1 MPWLATNGAIAL
13 RRGLLLAA
21 LATLV
26 LVAIRHAPRPPLA
39 DRIGVSQAVHDRHGK
54 LLRLTLAPDQ
64 QYRLWTPLDAVS
76 PVLVQALLLHE
87 DRHFFLHPGVNPF
100 ALLRAAW
107 ATARGGTRQGASTLS
122 MQLARLHYRLDTR
135 RIPGKLR
142 QIAAA
147 LWLEARFAK
156 RELLEAHL
164 NLMPYGGN
172 VQGVGTAARIYF
184 DKPASQLSLPEA
196 LSLVLIPQS
205 PRARAP
211 TPDGAEP
218 EALRGARQRLFER
231 WVAVH
236 PDDAHERG
244 LVALP
249 LNYRGIDDLPFEA
262 PHLTRRLLTG
272 SGALQIHG
280 TVDLALQRALQQEV
294 DRHLSRHASLGLRNA
309 AAMLLDWRDMGVRA
323 LIGSADF
330 LNADLHGQVDGTR
343 ARRSP
348 GSTLKPFIYG
358 LAIDQGLI
366 HPRTV
371 LKDSPTAFG
380 PFSPENF
387 DGAFVGPIDATQA
400 LIRSRNVPAV
410 TLASRLRGPGL
421 HGLLRDAGV
430 EGLASPE
437 HYGLALVLGG
447 GEVTLEELLRLY
459 ALLPNRGRLRPV
471 RFSGAD
477 PQSDDGAALLSAEA
491 SYMLLDMLRANPRPD
506 DLVIQGVAGGGPV
519 AWKTGTSWGYR
530 DAWTVGV
537 FGPYVLAVWVGEF
550 DGRSNP
556 AFVGLH
562 AAAPL
567 FFRMVE
573 ALRASPGYVDPVR
586 TQPPNLAHVEV
597 CTASGD
603 LPNAHCPQTTRTAFI
618 PGTSPI
624 RLSRLHRR
632 VAVDR
637 RSGRLACAPFD
648 PGQVRWELHEYWPS
662 DLMRLFAQAGIAR
675 RPPPSGDCGVE
686 RAHGSAPQIVSPL
699 DGVRYPVRDGRMGR
713 TRLVFNAHAEGDV
726 RHLYWFVDDAYVGT
740 TAPGV
745 ALGWNPSRPGQFQ
758 VRVLDEHGRG
768 DQRALRVEL
777 LP

>member
-1 MPWLATNGAIAL
+1 MPV
-13 RRGLLLAA
+13 AA
-21 LATLV
+21 VATLVLVAV
-26 LVAIRHAPRPPLA
+26 LVAIRHAPRPPLV
-39 DRIGVSQAVHDRHGK
+39 DSIGASQAVHDRHGR

-87 DRHFFLHPGVNPF
+87 DRHYFLHPGVNPF

-107 ATARGGTRQGASTLS
+107 ATVGGGARQGGSTLS
-122 MQLARLHYRLDTR
+122 MQLARLYYGLDTR

-142 QIAAA
+142 QVAAA
-147 LWLEARFAK
+147 LWLEARYAK
-156 RELLEAHL
+156 LELLEAHL

-184 DKPASQLSLPEA
+184 DKPAARLSLPEA

-211 TPDGAEP
+211 APGKTEP
-218 EALRGARQRLFER
+218 EALRAARQRLFER
-231 WVAVH
+231 WVTAH

-262 PHLTRRLLTG
+262 PHLSRRLLAGTG
-272 SGALQIHG
+272 ARQIRG
-280 TVDLALQRALQQEV
+280 TVDLSLQRALQREV
-294 DRHLSRHASLGLRNA
+294 DRHLLRHASLGLRNA

-330 LNADLHGQVDGTR
+330 LDADLHGQVDGTR

-371 LKDSPTAFG
+371 LKDAPTAFG

-400 LIRSRNVPAV
+400 LVRSRNVPAV
-410 TLASRLRGPGL
+410 ALASRLRGPGL

-447 GEVTLEELLRLY
+447 GELTIEELLRLY
-459 ALLPNRGRLRPV
+459 AVLPNGGRLRGI
-471 RFSGAD
+471 RFSEEDELPA
-477 PQSDDGAALLSAEA
+477 DDGARLLSAEA

-519 AWKTGTSWGYR
+519 AWKTGTSWGFR

-573 ALRASPGYVDPVR
+573 ALRAHPDFVEPAR

-603 LPNAHCPQTTRTAFI
+603 LPNAHCPQTTSTAFI

-637 RSGRLACAPFD
+637 RSGRRACAPFE
-648 PGQVRWELHEYWPS
+648 PAQVRWELHEYWPS
-662 DLMRLFAQAGIAR
+662 DLMRLFALAGVAR
-675 RPPPSGDCGVE
+675 RPPPADDCGTE
-686 RAHGSAPQIVSPL
+686 HPRGPAPQIVSPL
-699 DGVRYPVRDGRMGR
+699 DGVRYPVRDGHLGQ
-713 TRLVFNAHAEGDV
+713 TRLVLNAHAEGDV